1 LQTKAENEIC
11 KAQKLI
17 SEKDAELHA
26 AEESLSGL
34 VEVILSFL
42 HGREAINLMLIS
54 FFHGFCLGGYSAPP
68 HPLFYPGIGILIAI
82 VTFLI

>member
-1 LQTKAENEIC
+1 MHFLLATTTHFYFAFNFCLQLALSGLQTKAETEIR

-34 VEVILSFL
+34 EEVL
-42 HGREAINLMLIS
+42 HMPFGLDN
-54 FFHGFCLGGYSAPP
+54 FHVF
-68 HPLFYPGIGILIAI
+68 
-82 VTFLI
+82 V